1 MKMAIDFSSEP
12 KVVVNLELF
21 DVEVLLALT

>member
-1 MKMAIDFSSEP
+1 MKMAIDFPSEP

-21 DVEVLLALT
+21 NVEVMLALT